1 MVTRIDLDCSMYL
14 KRLSCK
20 EVISLLKLYNFIE
33 IKNVNKDSTVY
44 KVLRCGFY

>member
-1 MVTRIDLDCSMYL
+1 MVTLIDLDCSMYL

-20 EVISLLKLYNFIE
+20 INKLLAYWNYFIE
-33 IKNVNKDSTVY
+33 IKNNKVSTVY